1 MEFQNIFKLLA
12 AILIALVIGGG
23 LGYYYAPEKIKT
35 VDKIVEKE
43 VIKTVHDVY
52 DPTTG
57 KVVSHTETTDTKDT
71 TSKSTK
77 EEILKT
83 KKQYAI
89 KGGVAVDPRDNLKL
103 IPRVGA
109 EVRLPFFDSWA
120 GLEGDINLAHPVL
133 GAYLRLEF

>member
-1 MEFQNIFKLLA
+1 MDFSSMLKTA
-12 AILIALVIGGG
+12 AAVLIALVIGGG

-43 VIKTVHDVY
+43 VTKVVHEKF

-57 KVVSHTETTDTKDT
+57 KVIERTTTDETKNN
-71 TSKSTK
+71 TSTKTK

-83 KKQYAI
+83 KKHYAV
-89 KGGVAVDPRDNLKL
+89 KGGVAMDPRDNMKL

-109 EVRLPFFDSWA
+109 EVRLPIFDSWA
-120 GLEGDINLAHPVL
+120 GIEGDVNLAHPIL
-133 GAYLRLEF
+133 GAYLRVEF

>member
-1 MEFQNIFKLLA
+1 MNYLKLLLA
-12 AILIALVIGGG
+12 GLILLAVGGG

-35 VDKIVEKE
+35 VDRVVEKE
-43 VIKTVHDVY
+43 VVKTVHEKY
-52 DPTTG
+52 DPVTG
-57 KVVSHTETTDTKDT
+57 KVVERTESTETKDK

-83 KKQYAI
+83 KKQYAV
-89 KGGVAVDPRDNLKL
+89 KAGAVINPRDISGKI

-109 EVRLPFFDSWA
+109 EVRLPFFSSFA
-120 GLEGDINLAHPVL
+120 GLEGDINIDRPLI